1 LREPVTTFELHRK
14 FTIEVALSERESDWA
29 DQMRKALNGD
39 EGAYRTLLQSLTIFL
54 RQEARRG
61 FARYGRGT
69 ADVEDVVQET
79 LLAIHLKR
87 NTWRTDEPIG
97 PWVRAIARNKLIDSM
112 RRGGRRINV
121 PIDDVIDILPAAEP
135 VEHLTEATAEE
146 ILARLKGRQR
156 DIVEQISIK
165 GASIRETASLF
176 TMTEVAVRV
185 ALHRGLAA
193 LSKAYRAQE
202 T

>member
-1 LREPVTTFELHRK
+1 M
-14 FTIEVALSERESDWA
+14 SERETEWA
-29 DQMRKALNGD
+29 EGMRRALGGD
-39 EGAYRTLLQSLTIFL
+39 EAAYRKLLQSLTAFL
-54 RQEARRG
+54 RMEARRG

-87 NTWRTDEPIG
+87 STWRTDEPFG
-97 PWVRAIARNKLIDSM
+97 PWVRAIARNKLIDAM
-112 RRGGRRINV
+112 RRGGRRISV

-135 VEHLTEATAEE
+135 EEHLTEKTAEE
-146 ILARLKGRQR
+146 VLGLLKGRQR

-176 TMTEVAVRV
+176 RMTEVAVRV
-185 ALHRGLAA
+185 ALHRGLAS
-193 LSKAYRAQE
+193 LSKAYRTQE